1 MLETLLLAIV
11 GSTEPTVISINKKT
25 TESSWHLPATIQTGE
40 KPYKGRS
47 LYRGDYYKK
56 SDEGSW
62 RCIRVRESNNSYHA
76 INRTGKY
83 RGAYQM
89 SPELTVGAG
98 WMIQKDLISNGMSKR
113 LAKEVGQSLRDNPA
127 NKWHPFWQDYAFWL
141 VWDHGNGKKHWG
153 TFGQTYA
160 CY

>member
-1 MLETLLLAIV
+1 MLETLLLAV
-11 GSTEPTVISINKKT
+11 LGSSEPTVVTVTERTIS
-25 TESSWHLPATIQTGE
+25 SAWFMPATVQTGQKE
-40 KPYKGRS
+40 YAGES
-47 LYRGDYYKK
+47 LYRGEHYRK
-56 SDEGSW
+56 SDEGK
-62 RCIRVRESNNSYHA
+62 RKCIRDRESNNHYHA

-89 SPELTVGAG
+89 SPELAVGAG

-113 LAKEVGQSLRDNPA
+113 LAKDVGQSLRDNPA

-153 TFGQTYA
+153 TFGQTHA